1 MSNKFKADDY
11 VKIREDSEYY
21 GDGESNPPNMIGV
34 ICIIRQSFLKYYVI
48 WQNGHANTYDDID
61 LEHAFYD
68 TKLNRVLYPELK
80 PKDGF
85 LVREEN

>member
-1 MSNKFKADDY
+1 MSNKFKIGDY
-11 VKIREDSEYY
+11 VMIRKDSRFY
-21 GDGESNPPNMIGV
+21 GSGETNPTNIIGKV
-34 ICIIRQSFLKYYVI
+34 LHAIGDYLCHSVR
-48 WQNGHANTYDDID
+48 WQNGHTNTYDDID
-61 LEHAFYD
+61 LEHAFHD